1 VCGIRQIKR
10 REPLP
15 TPTSSFRTDKEK
27 IEHLGRG
34 AASGALIYRN
44 AQVNP
49 LFSIKRAAR
58 EMRVSFPTA
67 SAAVARML
75 EVGILRESSGKRRD
89 RLFFNSKYLDALNH
103 DL

>member
-1 VCGIRQIKR
+1 M
-10 REPLP
+10 
-15 TPTSSFRTDKEK
+15 
-27 IEHLGRG
+27 
-34 AASGALIYRN
+34 LIYRH

-49 LFSIKRAAR
+49 LFSIKSAAR
-58 EMRVSFPTA
+58 EMKVSFPTT

-89 RLFFNSKYLDALNH
+89 RLFLYPKYLDVLNQ